1 MSNSFGGGTSSGS
14 RSVTARPEAMWAAN
28 NFTDYLKSLNTS
40 TVDNTYQNI
49 ANNAYELSS
58 QLPNYVYSVDGSDA
72 ARQRMENA
80 VYNQAAGRLNK
91 QFSEDMSALNT
102 KLQNQG
108 LSVGSTAYQN
118 AVSSLQDSQYDALN
132 NAAYESI
139 IQGQNAFTQNYNNR

>member
-80 VYNQAAGRLNK
+80 VYNQAAGRLN
-91 QFSEDMSALNT
+91 QTVFGRYVRVEHQIAEPGIVGWQHGLSERGFVFA
-102 KLQNQG
+102 G
-108 LSVGSTAYQN
+108 LSV
-118 AVSSLQDSQYDALN
+118 
-132 NAAYESI
+132 
-139 IQGQNAFTQNYNNR
+139 

>member
-72 ARQRMENA
+72 ARQRMEGGGQTEQT
-80 VYNQAAGRLNK
+80 VFGRYVRVEHQIAEPGIVGWQHGL
-91 QFSEDMSALNT
+91 SERGFVFA
-102 KLQNQG
+102 G
-108 LSVGSTAYQN
+108 LSV
-118 AVSSLQDSQYDALN
+118 
-132 NAAYESI
+132 
-139 IQGQNAFTQNYNNR
+139 